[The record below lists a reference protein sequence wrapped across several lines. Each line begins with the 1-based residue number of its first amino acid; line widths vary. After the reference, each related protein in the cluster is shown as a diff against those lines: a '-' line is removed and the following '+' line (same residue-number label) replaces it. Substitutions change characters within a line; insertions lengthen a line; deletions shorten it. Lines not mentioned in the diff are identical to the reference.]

1 MTNLSRRDVLIASIV
16 GGLATKWS
24 LGSAAA
30 QSYPARPV
38 TIICPAAAG
47 GGTDAVARIVATLME
62 RELGQPFN
70 VVNRPGGG
78 TVIGNSAIAT
88 APADGYTLGVVPVEL
103 AMMHHLGVT
112 DIGPS
117 NFTPL
122 ALMNEDPPAIQVNAE
137 SPYKTIA
144 DLVAAIK
151 EKPAG
156 TLKASGV
163 GQGGIWHIA
172 LVGWLLALDVKA
184 DQVRWVPSNGAAPA
198 LQELASN
205 GVDIVTCSIPE
216 ARAMIDAGKVRSLA
230 VMAPERNPAFP
241 NVPTL
246 KESSGIDYTTGAWR
260 GVVGPKGLPVDITQK
275 LSTTLKKVYDSKDY
289 TDFMTGRGFLMR
301 WADAP
306 GFAAFMADSEAKMK
320 KIITAAGLAK
330 S

>member
-1 MTNLSRRDVLIASIV
+1 MPHLSRRDILAASLV
-16 GGLATKWS
+16 GGVATK
-24 LGSAAA
+24 LGLNPAAA
-30 QSYPARPV
+30 QSYPTRPV
-38 TIICPAAAG
+38 TVICPAAAG
-47 GGTDAVARIVATLME
+47 GGTDAVARIVSTLLE
-62 RELGQPFN
+62 RELGQPIN

-78 TVIGNSAIAT
+78 TVVGNTAIAN

-103 AMMHHLGVT
+103 AMMHHLGTT
-112 DIGPS
+112 DVGPS

-122 ALMNEDPPAIQVNAE
+122 ALMNEDPPAIQVNAN
-137 SPYKTIA
+137 SPYKTVA

-172 LVGWLLALDVKA
+172 LVGFELALGVEA
-184 DQVRWVPSNGAAPA
+184 GRVRWVPSNGAAPA

-205 GVDIVTCSIPE
+205 GVDIVTCSVPE
-216 ARAMIDAGKVRSLA
+216 ARAMIEGGHVRSLA
-230 VMAPERNPAFP
+230 VMAPQRNPAFP

-246 KESSGIDYTTGAWR
+246 KESTGIDYTTGAWR
-260 GVVGPKGLPVDITQK
+260 GVVGPKGLPVDVTEK
-275 LSTTLKKVYDSKDY
+275 LSTTLKKVYDSKEFS
-289 TDFMTGRGFLMR
+289 DFMTSRGFLMR
-301 WADAP
+301 WADSRE
-306 GFAAFMADSEAKMK
+306 FEAFMADSDAKMK